1 MPSAIIHRCVN
12 KKVIEKLNKYTNE
25 HDKYI
30 YDVASIAPD
39 SWRNTEIFKD
49 STLPKKQ
56 KRKYS
61 HFSKETE
68 FVEHFEIFKEK
79 YKDKLDNPFIFGYLV
94 HLMTD
99 NFWRLEMYYKKNFD
113 INNIDNELLNI
124 EHLEEKSELNQDIET
139 LTKQIAKYYKIDELR
154 ELTLEELNS
163 IPKIDE
169 MTYDGIN
176 TTINFTNNQLQRD
189 SNKEIIKYDIQS
201 IIEGIEICSNK
212 ILEELLNEK

>member
-12 KKVIEKLNKYTNE
+12 KRVQEELNKFTSQN
-25 HDKYI
+25 DKYI

-39 SWRNTEIFKD
+39 SWRNTIEFKNSD
-49 STLPKKQ
+49 LPKKL

-68 FVEHFEIFKEK
+68 FVEQYEIFKEK
-79 YKDKLDNPFIFGYLV
+79 YKNKLDNPFIFGYLI

-99 NFWRLEMYYKKNFD
+99 NFWRLEVFYKKNFD

-139 LTKQIAKYYKIDELR
+139 LTKEIAKYYKINELR
-154 ELTLEELNS
+154 EISEEEIS
-163 IPKIDE
+163 KIPNIDE
-169 MTYDGIN
+169 LTYDGIN
-176 TTINFTNNQLQRD
+176 DTIRYTNSQLLKETNR
-189 SNKEIIKYDIQS
+189 EIIKYNLNDI
-201 IIEGIEICSNK
+201 IDGIETCTQK
-212 ILEELLNEK
+212 IIDGLGE